1 MTKQPNIGIWWDTGK
16 KIASFVHRPKNPE
29 LETGLCDSDYNH
41 NDLWPDVAL
50 QLRVDPNDEYFSVP
64 RGRVLWD
71 PKKKISVIYH
81 GNATSAERL
90 KKIAEEFGLTNWI
103 SHRDIHYTLGSE
115 ADGLFFD
122 E

>member
-1 MTKQPNIGIWWDTGK
+1 MTKQLNIGIWWDDGTRIVLFK
-16 KIASFVHRPKNPE
+16 QSPRKPDKY
-29 LETGLCDSDYNH
+29 TGLCDSDDNH
-41 NDLWPDVAL
+41 NDLWPEVAM
-50 QLRVDPNDEYFSVP
+50 QLGVGPDDEYFSVP

-71 PKKKISVIYH
+71 PKTKISVIYH

-90 KKIAEEFGLTNWI
+90 EKIAEEFGLTNWI
-103 SHRDIHYTLGSE
+103 SRRDIHYSMGSE